1 MGINV
6 VNPIPLHFVEQHFR
20 SFHLFI
26 SQKPWWNQRKR
37 CGNVDCFCFNWNHQ
51 INSQVFTI
59 VHGESQAKYTILSH
73 HLWWQNPQGPHR
85 HGLHAAADPHGRE
98 DGPPRAA
105 RGGGATAATRR
116 TSGEQQ
122 LIHWWLWFVD
132 QTWRKCWKSAVWM
145 DMIGNVSINGDV
157 TGK

>member
-26 SQKPWWNQRKR
+26 SQKPWGNQRKR

-51 INSQVFTI
+51 INSQVFTV
-59 VHGESQAKYTILSH
+59 VHGESQLIYHFIPPSM
-73 HLWWQNPQGPHR
+73 QNKIPKDRTATGCT
-85 HGLHAAADPHGRE
+85 
-98 DGPPRAA
+98 PPRTPTAVKTVPPGLPEEEVPRLPRDER
-105 RGGGATAATRR
+105 RGSSSWFIDGYGLLIKH
-116 TSGEQQ
+116 GENVGKVPFE
-122 LIHWWLWFVD
+122 W
-132 QTWRKCWKSAVWM
+132 